1 LSLPGG
7 IHALRFHDDFDGIA
21 SAALLLAGIEQELPA
36 DSRSVSYSHDRVSWL
51 RESLPPRTAVVDFLH
66 HPDAAIWFDHHATA
80 FMDGI
85 ARSRPMHVWA
95 PEAPSCAAVVARH
108 FGLEG
113 RWTELARWAD
123 KIDSA
128 RWSSPQE
135 TLDDRIPA
143 VRLYL
148 SLLGPGFERYALHLI
163 RVLGTGD
170 LESAAKDGAVLTR
183 ALAAKELLD
192 AGMEHLARHAEC
204 TDSVAIVEC
213 ERTATPYVVPRY
225 GTYLLFPDAD
235 YTLLNQQQG
244 EGWKVTLSRNPW
256 RGAPGPDLGSVFKEL
271 GGGGHRDV
279 GAVNL
284 RDRETARAT
293 ARDVLDRLRAQ
304 STAICSPHLP

>member
-21 SAALLLAGIEQELPA
+21 SAALLLAGIEQEPPV
-36 DSRSVSYSHDRVSWL
+36 DCRSVSYSHDRASWL
-51 RESLPPRTAVVDFLH
+51 RERLPPRTAVVDFLH
-66 HPDAAIWFDHHATA
+66 HPDAAIWFDHHAA
-80 FMDGI
+80 PFVGGL
-85 ARSRPMHVWA
+85 AQSRPMHVWA
-95 PEAPSCAAVVARH
+95 PEAPSCAAIVARH
-108 FGLEG
+108 FGLKG

-128 RWSSPQE
+128 RWSSPEE

-143 VRLYL
+143 VRIYI
-148 SLLGPGFERYALHLI
+148 SLLGPGFERFAVHLI
-163 RVLGTGD
+163 RLLGNED
-170 LESAAKDGAVLTR
+170 LKSAANDSVVLTR

-192 AGMEHLARHAEC
+192 AGMRHLTRHAQC

-213 ERTATPYVVPRY
+213 ERSATPYVVPRY
-225 GTYLLFPDAD
+225 GTYLLFPNAD

-256 RGAPGPDLGSVFKEL
+256 RGAPGPDIGRVFTEI

-284 RDRETARAT
+284 RDRETARAV
-293 ARDVLDRLRAQ
+293 ARDMLDRLRVQ
-304 STAICSPHLP
+304 STGLCSPPLL